1 MNEPTSQPP
10 RRYLFALVDGGGT
23 VPPELGTARRLV
35 ERGHHVTVL
44 AEDSMLG
51 RCAIDGA
58 TFRPWIEA
66 PNRASRH
73 PDDDPYRDWE
83 CKSPLALFARLRE
96 RQFVG
101 PAPAYAADVTSAIA
115 DVRPDLVVC
124 SFFAI
129 GAMAAAEA
137 ADVPFDVLF
146 PNAYLLTRTRRSA
159 VRTRAGARQGCT
171 RPCQGPGDHVDDHAA
186 VGQRRARAQRAAD
199 VARTR
204 IRSARSS
211 IRSTA
216 LAASCVLTSSDFD
229 FPGDVPANV
238 RYVGPILDDP
248 EWANAVGRGR
258 RPPTIGRSCS
268 SPSRPPFRTTS
279 TACSASSTPWPRCR
293 CRRSSRPARRSTR
306 PRIGAAANVTVVTAA
321 PHSAILRRASAVV
334 THGGHGTVVR
344 ALAAGVPMV
353 VLPHGRDQADN
364 ARRITSRGAGIALRR
379 SAKPTKIA
387 TAVQRLLDT
396 PGYRTAAEHLGEA
409 IRRDAASDTLVR
421 ELEDLPST
429 ATTDRRVADAVRA
442 ICTDAAKIESVY
454 DPCDDGGF
462 GDPHT
467 AVV

>member
-44 AEDSMLG
+44 AEDSMLADV
-51 RCAIDGA
+51 RSTGA

-146 PNAYLLTRTRRSA
+146 PNAYLLPA
-159 VRTRAGARQGCT
+159 PGVPPFGLGLAPAK
-171 RPCQGPGDHVDDHAA
+171 GPLG
-186 VGQRRARAQRAAD
+186 RARDRAITSMTMRQWD
-199 VARTR
+199 KGVPELNELRTSLGLDPIGSFFDQVHRARR
-204 IRSARSS
+204 E
-211 IRSTA
+211 
-216 LAASCVLTSSDFD
+216 LVLTSSDFD
-229 FPGDVPANV
+229 FPGDLPANV
-238 RYVGPILDDP
+238 RYVGAILDDP
-248 EWANAVGRGR
+248 EWANAVTWT
-258 RPPTIGRSCS
+258 PPTDD
-268 SPSRPPFRTTS
+268 RPLVLVALSTTFQDHVDCLQRIVDALA
-279 TACSASSTPWPRCR
+279 TLPLQAIVTTG
-293 CRRSSRPARRSTR
+293 PAIDPAT
-306 PRIGAAANVTVVTAA
+306 IGAAANVTVVTAA

-396 PGYRTAAEHLGEA
+396 PGYGTAAEHLGGA
-409 IRRDAASDTLVR
+409 IRRDAASDALVH
-421 ELEDLPST
+421 ELEDL
-429 ATTDRRVADAVRA
+429 VHVN
-442 ICTDAAKIESVY
+442 V
-454 DPCDDGGF
+454 
-462 GDPHT
+462 
-467 AVV
+467 